1 MVVADLRRTEKTICL
16 AVSPSL
22 KAYEISG
29 RARLFEVI
37 QKVKEVNALRRGVAP
52 GGTLTGSSWRDDEL
66 KTRPELAVDYIV
78 APPRMALYVDYST
91 RIYQVYL
98 KYFAPSDLHVYSID
112 EVMIDATNYLA
123 TYGLTARELAKKI
136 ILDILHTTGITATA
150 GIGPNLYLSKVAM
163 DIWSK
168 HIPADSN
175 GVRVAKL
182 TEMSYRYLLW
192 NHRPLTD
199 FWRVGRGYAKKLEPY
214 GIFTMGDI
222 ARCSLK
228 NEDLLYKLFGVNAE
242 LLIDHAWGWE
252 PCAMA
257 HIKAYKP
264 STNSIVSGQVL
275 KSPYPYDKARIV
287 VREMAE
293 LLVMDLVEKGL
304 ATNQLVLHVGYDI
317 DNLKNPEISQHYHGP
332 VTTDRY
338 GRTAPKSGYG
348 TANLVQYSSST
359 RRIVQAAM
367 ELFERI
373 TDKNLLIR
381 RISITANRLL
391 DENSLPLNDGCEQL
405 SLFTDQTAL
414 QTEREKERAELERER
429 RMQKA
434 MLSIK
439 QKYGKNAILKASDL
453 QEGATT
459 IERNSQIGGHQA

>member
-1 MVVADLRRTEKTICL
+1 
-16 AVSPSL
+16 
-22 KAYEISG
+22 
-29 RARLFEVI
+29 
-37 QKVKEVNALRRGVAP
+37 
-52 GGTLTGSSWRDDEL
+52 
-66 KTRPELAVDYIV
+66 
-78 APPRMALYVDYST
+78 
-91 RIYQVYL
+91 
-98 KYFAPSDLHVYSID
+98 
-112 EVMIDATNYLA
+112 
-123 TYGLTARELAKKI
+123 
-136 ILDILHTTGITATA
+136 
-150 GIGPNLYLSKVAM
+150 
-163 DIWSK
+163 
-168 HIPADSN
+168 
-175 GVRVAKL
+175 
-182 TEMSYRYLLW
+182 
-192 NHRPLTD
+192 
-199 FWRVGRGYAKKLEPY
+199 
-214 GIFTMGDI
+214 
-222 ARCSLK
+222 
-228 NEDLLYKLFGVNAE
+228 
-242 LLIDHAWGWE
+242 
-252 PCAMA
+252 MA